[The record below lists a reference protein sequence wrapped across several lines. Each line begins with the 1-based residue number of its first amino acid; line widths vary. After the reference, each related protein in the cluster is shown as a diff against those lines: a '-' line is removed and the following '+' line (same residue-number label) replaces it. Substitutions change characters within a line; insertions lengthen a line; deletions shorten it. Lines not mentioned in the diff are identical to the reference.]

1 MDLVISGQRNE
12 LAIIL
17 STLIV
22 ALLVTPLRSRI
33 QDVIDRRLYRRK
45 YNAEKTL
52 AQFNQA
58 LRDEVNLEQL
68 GTSLTSVVYDTMQP
82 VRVSLWLPGDALGIL
97 HGNISARKDTSNNG

>member
-52 AQFNQA
+52 AQFNQT
-58 LRDEVNLEQL
+58 LRDEVNLADL
-68 GTSLTSVVYDTMQP
+68 HNSLMSVVDDTMQP
-82 VRVSLWLPGDALGIL
+82 ARIALWLPETTKT
-97 HGNISARKDTSNNG
+97 SACAEETLSS